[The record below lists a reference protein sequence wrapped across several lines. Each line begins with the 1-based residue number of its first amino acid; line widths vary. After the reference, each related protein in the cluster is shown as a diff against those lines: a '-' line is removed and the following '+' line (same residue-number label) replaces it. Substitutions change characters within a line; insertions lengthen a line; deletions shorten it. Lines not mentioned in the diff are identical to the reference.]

1 MRQFNFKLQRLL
13 SYRKLLTEQAKGFL
27 AGKVGEL
34 QAARNESNELRE
46 IRNRT
51 KEYRDKGLKTGMH
64 AFQAVNLH
72 EHLLR
77 IDETVRFANEKTEK
91 ARIEVSAATE
101 KLVEKRKEEEILKT
115 LKKRRFDAWTR
126 DYYRDEGKT
135 LDDIATVKY
144 LKDRKEQ

>member
-1 MRQFNFKLQRLL
+1 
-13 SYRKLLTEQAKGFL
+13 
-27 AGKVGEL
+27 
-34 QAARNESNELRE
+34 
-46 IRNRT
+46 
-51 KEYRDKGLKTGMH
+51 MH

-115 LKKRRFDAWTR
+115 LRKRRFDAWTR